1 MKQVRFD
8 VKPRCQREWGWMLA
22 MWLFLSGTAATLF
35 LYYAAF
41 GLPLGFAQLSLGLM
55 LMGGVVLLLEQ
66 GNPAR
71 AWRAAARVK
80 TSWLSRGVLFVSC
93 FIASS
98 VLYLVPIEM
107 MDRDVLASIV
117 SVCALSVVLYPG
129 FFLAKNRSIPFW
141 NTPLLPAV
149 LVVNAALAAA
159 AAVLAAGHYLMSS
172 GRLPVFG
179 TLAAVLTVASGG
191 MVAIYLWAMYRAG
204 GAAQESV
211 RLLMRSPLA
220 GVFWGGAIG
229 LGMCL
234 PLCLLLLVPG
244 AGVWAGACVLVGSLL
259 LRYSLLKAGVYVPYA
274 IVQAGID
281 FRRIN
286 RTGDELEREYRDVM
300 RGCAEARG

>member
-1 MKQVRFD
+1 MEQVRFD

-35 LYYAAF
+35 LYHVAF
-41 GLPLGFAQLSLGLM
+41 GLPLGLAQLSLGLM

-93 FIASS
+93 FVVSS
-98 VLYLVPIEM
+98 ALYLVPIEM
-107 MDRDVLASIV
+107 IDQDVLASIV
-117 SVCALSVVLYPG
+117 SVCSLSVVLYPG

-159 AAVLAAGHYLMSS
+159 AAVLTASPYLMS
-172 GRLPVFG
+172 GRLQVFE
-179 TLAAVLTVASGG
+179 TLAAVLTVASGC

-220 GVFWGGAIG
+220 GVFWSGAVG
-229 LGMCL
+229 FGMCL
-234 PLCLLLLVPG
+234 PLCLLLLIPG
-244 AGVWAGACVLVGSLL
+244 AAAWAGACVLVGSLL

-300 RGCAEARG
+300 RGCAEAQG